1 MTEPSVEQFHS
12 RVDAVL
18 SQNLIQQGKNLR
30 QTDPTALYQTGNQL
44 DVTNRCT
51 VNRTSAIVV
60 AFFISDW
67 FRQTVLMASA
77 SVQILLLYLAFFA
90 PIIFTASLY
99 GVFAPMSLP
108 AAERTAKVSTPC
120 IARMGEK

>member
-1 MTEPSVEQFHS
+1 MTLRSVEQFHG

-18 SQNLIQQGKNLR
+18 SQNFIQQGKNLR
-30 QTDPTALYQTGNQL
+30 QTDPTALYQTGNQP
-44 DVTNRCT
+44 DVTNCCS
-51 VNRTSAIVV
+51 VNFTFVITG
-60 AFFISDW
+60 AFFILDW
-67 FRQTVLMASA
+67 LRQTVLMASA
-77 SVQILLLYLAFFA
+77 SVQILFLYLAFRGL
-90 PIIFTASLY
+90 IIFGASAY